1 MKKMFKCFMATVML
15 LAAAGAGAQ
24 DLKSMLGGVLKN
36 VVGDKTTTAESIIGT
51 WQYVGPECQFDSDN
65 ALTKAGSEVAAQEVE
80 QKMQSVF
87 DKIGMDGCEYTF
99 NEDGTYSSTIKGKT
113 TKGTYT
119 YDDENKAIT
128 MKGALGIKTTAYVS
142 VMGSSMSLVFNADKL
157 MTVLKA
163 VTGAASKVNSTA
175 SAVNSIA
182 NSYDGLR
189 LGFEL
194 KKATE
199 QQAQ

>member
-1 MKKMFKCFMATVML
+1 MKSLIKFIFGALMLMAQVE
-15 LAAAGAGAQ
+15 AGAQ

-51 WQYVGPECQFDSDN
+51 WEYVGPECQFDSDN
-65 ALTKAGSEVAAQEVE
+65 ALAKAGSEVAAQEVE
-80 QKMQSVF
+80 EKMQSVY
-87 DKIGMDGCEYTF
+87 DKVGMKGCKYTF
-99 NEDGTYSSTIKGKT
+99 NQDGSYSTTIKGKT

-119 YDDENKAIT
+119 FDSENKAII
-128 MKGALGIKTTAYVS
+128 MKGSLGIKTTAYVS

-175 SAVNSIA
+175 KAVNGLA
-182 NSYDGLR
+182 KSYDGLR
-189 LGFEL
+189 VGFEL
-194 KKATE
+194 KKVKE
-199 QQAQ
+199 